1 MVQTRKQIKYTK
13 KKGGGVRYSAANKL
27 RYIGNT
33 VKNAPGVRA
42 IIRTAKKADNAISNV
57 VNNVVN
63 NVANAVTAK
72 VNYITPPGIP
82 YSRNADPKFF
92 EDVLGKTG
100 RELDQTTELWFGVD
114 TRGNV
119 VAVTPEEFVEKK
131 SQIEFLYYPSSI
143 DKNKY
148 GQMVMMNN
156 TNYKNWYDAFV
167 DNTIDVD
174 ESFAVIRHNEKNKPF
189 FTEVIAPFERKDLE
203 QIDVK
208 GGNTQRKYIS
218 RRKTVKRKRRKI

>member
-13 KKGGGVRYSAANKL
+13 KKGGRKRYSAANTA
-27 RYIGNT
+27 RYFGNT
-33 VKNAPGVRA
+33 AKNV
-42 IIRTAKKADNAISNV
+42 AKKIAS
-57 VNNVVN
+57 
-63 NVANAVTAK
+63 AVTTK
-72 VNYITPPGIP
+72 TSVKYITPPPIP

-100 RELDQTTELWFGVD
+100 RELDQTTEFWFGVD